1 MKVLAYR
8 SNLIFITAPI
18 LVPIC
23 FFIFI
28 CMVKDIVGSWWMY
41 SELWWSIFIT
51 DFMIM
56 LSQTIGFVERLFMPK
71 VLIEYDDHG
80 LYIYKYKNSEPIL
93 LRYEQIWGFCAHT
106 NYGAEDYSLSQNFNP
121 NTQDSYEKLAI
132 SYKEFVGMLKINTPY
147 EIVTVHGIKDVKSV
161 ERELASLKYAFKE
174 KQEAWLDYNA
184 ERSKREKELEELAKH
199 DVNT

>member
-1 MKVLAYR
+1 MKILAYR

-23 FFIFI
+23 FFIFAY
-28 CMVKDIVGSWWMY
+28 MVKDIVGSWWLY

-51 DFMIM
+51 VFTTM

-106 NYGAEDYSLSQNFNP
+106 NYGAEDYPLSQTFNP
-121 NTQDSYEKLAI
+121 NTQDSYERVAI
-132 SYKEFVGMLKINTPY
+132 SSKEFVGMLKFNTPH

-161 ERELASLKYAFKE
+161 ERELSALKYDFKE
-174 KQEAWLDYNA
+174 KQEAWLDYNV